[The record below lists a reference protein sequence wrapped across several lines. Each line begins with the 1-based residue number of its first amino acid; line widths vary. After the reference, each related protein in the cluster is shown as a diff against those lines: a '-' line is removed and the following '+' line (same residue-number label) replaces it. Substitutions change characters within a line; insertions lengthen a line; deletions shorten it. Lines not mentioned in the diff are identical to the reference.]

1 MLVGGHVRLL
11 PITRLGWRVDP
22 QSEPPQIMMGFGTA
36 VLDSAQHKLFYHW
49 FGVSGL
55 ALAFG
60 LESAVARTVKLV
72 SGMTTIPIKNNT
84 GWYG

>member
-11 PITRLGWRVDP
+11 PTTHLRSQVDP
-22 QSEPPQIMMGFGTA
+22 QLQPFQIMMGFGTA

-72 SGMTTIPIKNNT
+72 SGMTSIPIKNNT

>member
-1 MLVGGHVRLL
+1 
-11 PITRLGWRVDP
+11 
-22 QSEPPQIMMGFGTA
+22 MMGFGTA

-72 SGMTTIPIKNNT
+72 SGMTTIPIRDNT